1 MIVVIAWTLMIS
13 SLASQTIYLLLDKGT
28 QLLLQ
33 LQAEKCNLSEAE
45 TNENNLLKYSV
56 LF

>member
-1 MIVVIAWTLMIS
+1 MMRMTVVVVWTLMIS

-33 LQAEKCNLSEAE
+33 LQAEKCILSEAE
-45 TNENNLLKYSV
+45 YE
-56 LF
+56 